1 MELTGIESNTICE
14 KYAFKRLRESNKA
27 HGNNITLKDYLM
39 GYCENMSCIRSN
51 SMHLV
56 ICTDNSL
63 NIQDFEQALNEI
75 HRVLQE
81 VNQKIQLCHMRI
93 IWGFN

>member
-14 KYAFKRLRESNKA
+14 KYAYKRLRESNIA

-56 ICTDNSL
+56 ICTGHSFG
-63 NIQDFEQALNEI
+63 IQDFEQALNEI

-81 VNQKIQLCHMRI
+81 VNQKIQLRYMRI
-93 IWGFN
+93 RWGFS